1 MSQSP
6 KGAFRS
12 ISEFKVLYLSLSQVN
27 QSVCLDAEKTM
38 LKKISNYNIFF
49 LSGARER
56 GILDFTYKLIQVIGL
71 AVLNFIFFFFGFFV
85 AKTVR
90 DIMQ

>member
-12 ISEFKVLYLSLSQVN
+12 ISEFKVLYISLSQFN

-38 LKKISNYNIFF
+38 LNEKISNCNIIF

-56 GILDFTYKLIQVIGL
+56 RILDFTYKLIRVIDL
-71 AVLNFIFFFFGFFV
+71 AVLNFISFFLDFWWQ
-85 AKTVR
+85 R
-90 DIMQ
+90 R